1 MIILF
6 LFTIKYIIKHASEE
20 KRDAELDYTA
30 SFLWDINHKYCI
42 IQCFFPGPHPTS
54 NSKPFR

>member
-20 KRDAELDYTA
+20 KRDAELDYRA
-30 SFLWDINHKYCI
+30 SFFVGH
-42 IQCFFPGPHPTS
+42 
-54 NSKPFR
+54 